1 MENQDCFFYVAGDR
15 SCPTFCCYPS
25 NKELDYPPCDDCQF
39 YIKNRRVYDLVVDYV
54 TPKAFG
60 TIEPEKIKADNKGEH
75 IITLATRGLNKM
87 IYVGFSQHDDE
98 AWYKCPVCNQ
108 QYGSWGFINGSVKV
122 YSDGTFKCKCG
133 TILVKPK

>member
-1 MENQDCFFYVAGDR
+1 MGNQDCFFYVAGDR
-15 SCPTFCCYPS
+15 SCPTFCCYPA
-25 NKELDYPPCDDCQF
+25 NKELDYPPCDDCQL

-54 TPKAFG
+54 TPKTFG

-75 IITLATRGLNKM
+75 IITLATKGPNKM

-98 AWYKCPVCNQ
+98 TWYKCPVCNQ

-122 YSDGTFKCKCG
+122 SDDGTFKCECG